1 MIQPM
6 VQVTFTISLRF
17 REEIYD
23 KLMMLSEDTTA
34 SMLTEYLSKYV
45 YGGLPVYL
53 TDGRR
58 RLKGKEVLGP
68 LKGEKL
74 QCLPS
79 K

>member
-1 MIQPM
+1 MT
-6 VQVTFTISLRF
+6 QVTLTISLRF

-23 KLMMLSEDTTA
+23 KLMTLSEDTTA
-34 SMLTEYLSKYV
+34 SMLTEYLSKYA

-53 TDGRR
+53 TDGNR

-68 LKGEKL
+68 LRGEKL